1 MPGFDIIEASKQGVL
16 HCWYER
22 FVYLP
27 KIWIPLVLMTLS
39 LWLAIGYIQFVNV
52 KGEPQD
58 IIVTSDQIPSDV
70 IATSPQEGDDEV
82 MGDTSATTDN
92 NAQDSDVTADPT
104 QPNEASAMP
113 GAVKVT
119 WNFQTFLSLVCT
131 ALSMLYL
138 SYLCVY
144 QARFILLGRDKAE
157 LADKTGAV
165 SKDKRNIYLFAG
177 AIMVGYMLFTFV
189 LKDPIFRGFYVLAFG
204 NVYIQFAIFVATIIF
219 SLWVLRLGCAHI
231 PAAIDYPLRDFLRAV
246 KGLRFSVFLILMA
259 LLIIIPFITG
269 VMMVFS
275 FASLVFPF
283 LPVPINNIIIA
294 MFSALTIVG
303 IMFIY
308 NAACVY
314 ALDEIMKKADKEEA
328 SS

>member
-70 IATSPQEGDDEV
+70 IATSPQEGDDEA
-82 MGDTSATTDN
+82 MGDTSATTEN

-119 WNFQTFLSLVCT
+119 WNFQTFR
-131 ALSMLYL
+131 AL
-138 SYLCVY
+138 
-144 QARFILLGRDKAE
+144 
-157 LADKTGAV
+157 
-165 SKDKRNIYLFAG
+165 
-177 AIMVGYMLFTFV
+177 
-189 LKDPIFRGFYVLAFG
+189 
-204 NVYIQFAIFVATIIF
+204 
-219 SLWVLRLGCAHI
+219 
-231 PAAIDYPLRDFLRAV
+231 
-246 KGLRFSVFLILMA
+246 
-259 LLIIIPFITG
+259 
-269 VMMVFS
+269 
-275 FASLVFPF
+275 
-283 LPVPINNIIIA
+283 
-294 MFSALTIVG
+294 
-303 IMFIY
+303 
-308 NAACVY
+308 
-314 ALDEIMKKADKEEA
+314 
-328 SS
+328 